1 MRALGSTVLEE
12 AFRIGVV
19 GRNKLLAEL
28 TAERKRVCVLVR
40 GDEKRSF
47 HICLFV
53 CLFLLRGNRFGR
65 RRKELVGREK
75 RRWQIGG

>member
-40 GDEKRSF
+40 GMRKGVF
-47 HICLFV
+47 IFVCLFV
-53 CLFLLRGNRFGR
+53 CFV
-65 RRKELVGREK
+65 KREQV
-75 RRWQIGG
+75 WT

>member
-1 MRALGSTVLEE
+1 MRTLGSTVLEE

-40 GDEKRSF
+40 GMRKGVF
-47 HICLFV
+47 IFVCLFV
-53 CLFLLRGNRFGR
+53 CFC
-65 RRKELVGREK
+65 
-75 RRWQIGG
+75 

>member
-40 GDEKRSF
+40 GMRKGVF
-47 HICLFV
+47 IFV
-53 CLFLLRGNRFGR
+53 CLFVLLRGNRFGR

-75 RRWQIGG
+75 RRWQIGC

>member
-53 CLFLLRGNRFGR
+53 CLFC
-65 RRKELVGREK
+65 
-75 RRWQIGG
+75 